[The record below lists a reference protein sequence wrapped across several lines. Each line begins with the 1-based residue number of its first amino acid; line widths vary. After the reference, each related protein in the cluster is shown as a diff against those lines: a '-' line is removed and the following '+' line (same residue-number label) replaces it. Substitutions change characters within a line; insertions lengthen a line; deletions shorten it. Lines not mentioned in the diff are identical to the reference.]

1 MARDTARQ
9 TNAALPPSRVVF
21 TFRNLAEQRG
31 SVREALFRLHCG
43 RFYPYQV
50 ESAQAALGKDPMT
63 QRLCCVYRDK
73 EEPNGCS
80 QYT

>member
-1 MARDTARQ
+1 M
-9 TNAALPPSRVVF
+9 
-21 TFRNLAEQRG
+21 
-31 SVREALFRLHCG
+31 REALFRLHCG

-50 ESAQAALGKDPMT
+50 ESAQAAHGKDPMT